1 MFFFIANS
9 TSNSILNCQSCYC
22 SGIVCFLLSTL
33 LQFNVQRTKIMKN
46 AYEFHPLLI
55 SLWFLLLPAVFFL
68 LNYIFTH
75 IPSDWTVLIT
85 LTPCCIWK
93 TLCRAQFFLIVNFFP
108 VSLVVTSLNSHFVI
122 DCYVLTASCWSSSG
136 DGEDLLS
143 CVTQHTI
150 EGRVLYTICSNANS
164 VLNIPPSSEVHDTP
178 VTSNHGVAN
187 S

>member
-1 MFFFIANS
+1 MFLFFFIANS

-33 LQFNVQRTKIMKN
+33 LHFNVQRTKIVKN

-68 LNYIFTH
+68 SNYIFTH

-93 TLCRAQFFLIVNFFP
+93 TLCRAQLFLIVNFFL
-108 VSLVVTSLNSHFVI
+108 VRLVVTCLSIV
-122 DCYVLTASCWSSSG
+122 T
-136 DGEDLLS
+136 LLLIVMFWLRPAGLLQVMVKIYWAVVHS
-143 CVTQHTI
+143 TPLR
-150 EGRVLYTICSNANS
+150 EGNYT
-164 VLNIPPSSEVHDTP
+164 L
-178 VTSNHGVAN
+178 
-187 S
+187 